1 MTEANTSSAT
11 APSTPAHTT
20 QQSYFAGMATVPNAF
35 IEALKANQAITAADF
50 AVGAAVAPGASGF
63 IALPDD
69 FTTHDL
75 EKLLP
80 NRRRAR
86 GNMTSAY
93 VQPFAD
99 YATSYAGPGA
109 AVFVDASEMKAK
121 AVLDLGTKESPG
133 HAENIATLA
142 PAKTAAYAAL
152 LAINGRAQSQQALAE
167 FFEDWSGLVK
177 LIFHNE
183 GGEIPAGKAL
193 AAVRR
198 ITIESARKVDSE
210 EKQLSAN
217 RTAFESVQA
226 TSQEPLPTT
235 TLFTCQP
242 YPDLAE
248 RTFAL
253 RLSILTTGNTPQ
265 LVLRIQNLEAHTE
278 AMGNELAGLVSAA
291 IGGKLPVLL
300 GSYAKAQ

>member
-1 MTEANTSSAT
+1 MTDTTSGT
-11 APSTPAHTT
+11 AAPAQERAFLT
-20 QQSYFAGMATVPNAF
+20 GLPMATVPNAF
-35 IEALKANQAITAADF
+35 IEALKANQAITAADY
-50 AVGAAVAPGASGF
+50 AVGSALEPGQPGF
-63 IALPDD
+63 VALPDN
-69 FTTHDL
+69 FETHDL

-80 NRRRAR
+80 QRRRAR
-86 GNMTSAY
+86 GNMQTAY
-93 VQPFAD
+93 VKPFAD

-121 AVLDLGTKESPG
+121 AVLDLGTVERPG
-133 HAENIATLA
+133 HADNLATLA

-152 LAINGRAQSQQALAE
+152 CAINGRPQTQQALAE
-167 FFEDWSGLVK
+167 FFEDWLD
-177 LIFHNE
+177 L
-183 GGEIPAGKAL
+183 GGMGFQAADGSDIPATRAL

-235 TLFTCQP
+235 TYFNCSP
-242 YPDLAE
+242 YPDL
-248 RTFAL
+248 RSRLFAL
-253 RLSILTTGNTPQ
+253 RLSILTSGNAPQ

-278 AMGNELAGLVSAA
+278 AMGVELCELVSTA
-291 IGGKLPVLL
+291 ISGKMPVLL
-300 GSYAKAQ
+300 GSYSKAA

>member
-1 MTEANTSSAT
+1 MTD
-11 APSTPAHTT
+11 PIGSTDKTGFVQAE
-20 QQSYFAGMATVPNAF
+20 QGFAQCTPMATVPNAF

-50 AVGAAVAPGASGF
+50 AIGSALQAGMPAFV
-63 IALPDD
+63 ALPDD

-80 NRRRAR
+80 HRRRAR
-86 GNMTSAY
+86 GNMSTAY
-93 VQPFAD
+93 IAPFAA

-121 AVLDLGTKESPG
+121 AVLDLGTLQTPG
-133 HAENIATLA
+133 HAENTATLA
-142 PAKTAAYAAL
+142 PSKSAAYAAL
-152 LAINGRAQSQQALAE
+152 CAINGRAQSQQAIAE
-167 FFEDWSGLVK
+167 FFEDWGGLAA
-177 LIFHNE
+177 IEFFNDA
-183 GGEIPAGKAL
+183 GEIAPGKAL

-210 EKQLSAN
+210 EKQLSAT

-235 TLFTCQP
+235 THFTCKP
-242 YPDLAE
+242 YPDLAP

-253 RLSILTTGNTPQ
+253 RLSILTSGNAPQ
-265 LVLRIQNLEAHTE
+265 LVLRIQNLETHTE
-278 AMGNELAGLVSAA
+278 EMGAELSELVSNA
-291 IGGKLPVLL
+291 ISGAMPVLM
-300 GSYAKAQ
+300 GSYSKAQ